1 MNTFKEKIYQTAIV
15 QVKEKI
21 NLLKA
26 ERKAIND
33 GILEDTKSSAGDKF
47 ETGRE
52 TMSRDLMT
60 VENQLKQANFEF
72 DELCRLQ
79 AIKET
84 SPSVQE
90 GSLVQ
95 LGNDKYLISISLGQ
109 IAVDDQKLFMLSKNS
124 PLGEIL
130 VGRKKNEQVEF
141 RGRNLTIT
149 ELL

>member
-1 MNTFKEKIYQTAIV
+1 MNTFKEKVYQTAIA

-72 DELCRLQ
+72 DELCRFQ
-79 AIKET
+79 AIKEP
-84 SPSVQE
+84 SASVQE

-95 LGNDKYLISISLGQ
+95 LGTDNYLISISLGQ
-109 IAVDDQKLFMLSKNS
+109 LTVDGQKLFMLSKNS
-124 PLGEIL
+124 PLGEVL

-141 RGRNLTIT
+141 RGKSILIT
-149 ELL
+149 EIL

>member
-1 MNTFKEKIYQTAIV
+1 MNTFKEKIYETAIT

-52 TMSRDLMT
+52 TMSQDIMT
-60 VENQLKQANFEF
+60 VEKQLKQAMFEF

-79 AIKET
+79 AIKEA
-84 SPSVQE
+84 SPTIQE
-90 GSLVQ
+90 GSLVKV
-95 LGNDKYLISISLGQ
+95 GSDTYLISISLGQ
-109 IAVDDQKLFMLSKNS
+109 LTVDGQKLFMLSQSS

-130 VGRKKNEQVEF
+130 VGHKKNDQVEF
-141 RGRNLTIT
+141 RGKTILIE

>member
-1 MNTFKEKIYQTAIV
+1 MNELKAKVYETAISK
-15 QVKEKI
+15 VKEKI
-21 NLLKA
+21 KLLDE
-26 ERKAIND
+26 ERRAINE

-52 TMSRDLMT
+52 TMTQDLLT
-60 VENQLKQANFEF
+60 VEKQLKQGRFEF

-84 SPSVQE
+84 APTVQE

-95 LGNDKYLISISLGQ
+95 LGNDTFLISLSLGQ
-109 IAVDDQKLFMLSKNS
+109 IDVAGQKVFLLSESS
-124 PLGEIL
+124 PLGATLI
-130 VGRKKNEQVEF
+130 GQKKGAEVSF
-141 RGRNLTIT
+141 RGKMMKIE

>member
-1 MNTFKEKIYQTAIV
+1 MKVTKDKIYQTAIA

-21 NLLKA
+21 TILSE

-52 TMSRDLMT
+52 TMSADLMT
-60 VENQLKQANFEF
+60 VENQLKQANLLF

-79 AIKET
+79 SIKNPAPT
-84 SPSVQE
+84 VQE

-95 LGNDKYLISISLGQ
+95 LGTDNFLISVGLGQ
-109 IAVDDQKLFMLSKNS
+109 VVVEGEKYFLLSKNS

-130 VGRKKNEQVEF
+130 IGKKKNDQVEF
-141 RGRNLTIT
+141 RGKTT
-149 ELL
+149 EISDLL

>member
-1 MNTFKEKIYQTAIV
+1 MNTFKEKVYQTAIA

-72 DELCRLQ
+72 DELCRFQ
-79 AIKET
+79 AIKEP
-84 SPSVQE
+84 SSSVQE
-90 GSLVQ
+90 GSLVH
-95 LGNDKYLISISLGQ
+95 LGTDKYLISISLGL
-109 IAVDDQKLFMLSKNS
+109 ITVDGQKLFMMSKNS

-130 VGRKKNEQVEF
+130 VGNKKNDQIEF
-141 RGRNLTIT
+141 RGKSILIT
-149 ELL
+149 ELQ

>member
-1 MNTFKEKIYQTAIV
+1 MNTFKEKVYQTAIA

-72 DELCRLQ
+72 DELCRFQ
-79 AIKET
+79 AIKE
-84 SPSVQE
+84 PSATVQE

-95 LGNDKYLISISLGQ
+95 LGIDNYLISISLGQ
-109 IAVDDQKLFMLSKNS
+109 LTVDGQKLFMLSKNS
-124 PLGEIL
+124 PLGEVL

-141 RGRNLTIT
+141 RGKSILIT
-149 ELL
+149 EIL

>member
-1 MNTFKEKIYQTAIV
+1 MNTLKEKIYQTAIA
-15 QVKEKI
+15 QVKDKI

-52 TMSRDLMT
+52 TMSQDIMT
-60 VENQLKQANFEF
+60 VEKQLKQAVFEF

-79 AIKET
+79 AIKEASST
-84 SPSVQE
+84 VQE
-90 GSLVQ
+90 GSLVK
-95 LGNDKYLISISLGQ
+95 LGSDTYLISISLGQ
-109 IAVDDQKLFMLSKNS
+109 ITVDGQKLFMLSKNS

-130 VGRKKNEQVEF
+130 VGHKKNDQVEF
-141 RGRNLTIT
+141 RGKSIQIT

>member
-79 AIKET
+79 AIKEP

-141 RGRNLTIT
+141 RGKNLTIT

>member
-1 MNTFKEKIYQTAIV
+1 MNTFKEKVYQTAIA

-72 DELCRLQ
+72 DELCRFQ
-79 AIKET
+79 AIKE
-84 SPSVQE
+84 PSATIQE

-95 LGNDKYLISISLGQ
+95 VGSDQYLISISLGQ
-109 IAVDDQKLFMLSKNS
+109 VNVDGQKLFMLSKSS

-130 VGRKKNEQVEF
+130 VGRKKGDQVEF

>member
-1 MNTFKEKIYQTAIV
+1 MNTFKEKIYQTAIA

-21 NLLKA
+21 NLLKT

-72 DELCRLQ
+72 DELCRFQ
-79 AIKET
+79 AIKEP
-84 SPSVQE
+84 SPTVQE

-95 LGNDKYLISISLGQ
+95 VGADKYLISISLGQ
-109 IAVDDQKLFMLSKNS
+109 VTVDGQKLFMLSKNS

-130 VGRKKNEQVEF
+130 VGHKKDDQIDF
-141 RGRNLTIT
+141 RGKSITIT
-149 ELL
+149 ELQ

>member
-1 MNTFKEKIYQTAIV
+1 MNTFKEKIYQTAIA

-21 NLLKA
+21 NLLKT
-26 ERKAIND
+26 ERNAINE

-72 DELCRLQ
+72 DELCRFQ
-79 AIKET
+79 AIKEP
-84 SPSVQE
+84 SASVQE

-95 LGNDKYLISISLGQ
+95 LGSDKYLISVSLGQ
-109 IAVDDQKLFMLSKNS
+109 ITVDGQKLFMLSKQS
-124 PLGEIL
+124 PLGEML
-130 VGRKKNEQVEF
+130 MGKKINEQVEF
-141 RGRNLTIT
+141 RGKKIVIN
-149 ELL
+149 ELN

>member
-1 MNTFKEKIYQTAIV
+1 MNTFKEKIYQTAIA

-21 NLLKA
+21 NLLKT

-60 VENQLKQANFEF
+60 VENQLKQANYEF
-72 DELCRLQ
+72 DELCRFQ
-79 AIKET
+79 AIKEASAT
-84 SPSVQE
+84 VQE

-95 LGNDKYLISISLGQ
+95 VGTDTYLISVSLGQ
-109 IAVDDQKLFMLSKNS
+109 LVVEGKKLFLLSKNS

-130 VGRKKNEQVEF
+130 IGKKKNDQVEF
-141 RGRNLTIT
+141 RGKSILIS
-149 ELL
+149 ELD

>member
-1 MNTFKEKIYQTAIV
+1 MNTFKEKVYQTAIA

-21 NLLKA
+21 NLLKT

-72 DELCRLQ
+72 DELCRFQ
-79 AIKET
+79 AIKE
-84 SPSVQE
+84 PSATIQE

-95 LGNDKYLISISLGQ
+95 LGPDKYLISISLGQ
-109 IAVDDQKLFMLSKNS
+109 ITVDGQKLFMMSKNS

-130 VGRKKNEQVEF
+130 VGRKKNDQVEF
-141 RGRNLTIT
+141 RGKCLQIT
-149 ELL
+149 ELF

>member
-1 MNTFKEKIYQTAIV
+1 MNTFKEKIYQTAIA

-72 DELCRLQ
+72 DELCRFQ
-79 AIKET
+79 AIKE
-84 SPSVQE
+84 PSATVQE

-95 LGNDKYLISISLGQ
+95 VGTDSYLISISLGQ
-109 IAVDDQKLFMLSKNS
+109 LIVDGQKLFMLSKNS

-130 VGRKKNEQVEF
+130 VGHKKSDQIEF
-141 RGRNLTIT
+141 RGRSILIT
-149 ELL
+149 DLK

>member
-1 MNTFKEKIYQTAIV
+1 MNTFKEKVYQTAIA

-26 ERKAIND
+26 ERRAINE

-52 TMSRDLMT
+52 MMSRDLMT

-79 AIKET
+79 AIKEP
-84 SPSVQE
+84 SSSVQE

-95 LGNDKYLISISLGQ
+95 VGADNYLISVSLGQ
-109 IAVDDQKLFMLSKNS
+109 LTVDGQKLFMLSKNS

-130 VGRKKNEQVEF
+130 VGAKKDDQVEF
-141 RGRNLTIT
+141 RGRSIRIT
-149 ELL
+149 ELM

>member
-1 MNTFKEKIYQTAIV
+1 MNTFKEKIYQTAIAL
-15 QVKEKI
+15 VKEKI
-21 NLLKA
+21 NLLKT

-60 VENQLKQANFEF
+60 VENQLKQANYEF
-72 DELCRLQ
+72 DELCRFQ
-79 AIKET
+79 AIKEASAT
-84 SPSVQE
+84 VQE

-95 LGNDKYLISISLGQ
+95 VGTDTYLISVSLGQ
-109 IAVDDQKLFMLSKNS
+109 LVVEGKKLFLLSKNS

-130 VGRKKNEQVEF
+130 IGKKKNDQVEF
-141 RGRNLTIT
+141 RGKSILIS
-149 ELL
+149 ELD

>member
-1 MNTFKEKIYQTAIV
+1 MNTFKDKVYQTAIT

-52 TMSRDLMT
+52 TMSSDLMT

-72 DELCRLQ
+72 DELCRFQ
-79 AIKET
+79 AIKEP
-84 SPSVQE
+84 SASVQE

-95 LGNDKYLISISLGQ
+95 LGTDMYLISISLGQ
-109 IAVDDQKLFMLSKNS
+109 LTVDGQKLFMMSKNS
-124 PLGEIL
+124 PLGELL
-130 VGRKKNEQVEF
+130 VGNKKNDQVVF
-141 RGRNLTIT
+141 RGKTLLIT

>member
-1 MNTFKEKIYQTAIV
+1 MNTFKEKVYQTAIA

-26 ERKAIND
+26 ERRAINE

-52 TMSRDLMT
+52 MMSRDLMT

-79 AIKET
+79 AIKEPA
-84 SPSVQE
+84 SSVQE

-95 LGNDKYLISISLGQ
+95 VGADKYLISVSLGQ
-109 IAVDDQKLFMLSKNS
+109 LTVDGQKLFMLSKNS

-130 VGRKKNEQVEF
+130 VGAKKDDQVEF
-141 RGRNLTIT
+141 RGRSIRIT
-149 ELL
+149 ELM

>member
-1 MNTFKEKIYQTAIV
+1 MNTFKEKVYQTAIA

-21 NLLKA
+21 NLLKT

-52 TMSRDLMT
+52 MMSRDLMT

-79 AIKET
+79 AIKEP
-84 SPSVQE
+84 SSSVQE

-95 LGNDKYLISISLGQ
+95 VGKDKYLISVSLGQ
-109 IAVDDQKLFMLSKNS
+109 ITVDGQKLFMLSKNS

-130 VGRKKNEQVEF
+130 VGAKKDEQVEF
-141 RGRNLTIT
+141 RGKSIRIT
-149 ELL
+149 ELQ

>member
-1 MNTFKEKIYQTAIV
+1 MNTFKEKVYQTAIA

-72 DELCRLQ
+72 DELCRFQ
-79 AIKET
+79 AIKE
-84 SPSVQE
+84 PSATVQE

-95 LGNDKYLISISLGQ
+95 VGSDKYLISISLGQ
-109 IAVDDQKLFMLSKNS
+109 VSVDGEKLFMLSKNS

-130 VGRKKNEQVEF
+130 VGSKKNDQVEF
-141 RGRNLTIT
+141 RGKSILIT
-149 ELL
+149 EIL

>member
-1 MNTFKEKIYQTAIV
+1 MNTFKEKIYQTAIA

-21 NLLKA
+21 NLLKT

-60 VENQLKQANFEF
+60 VENQLKQANYEF
-72 DELCRLQ
+72 DELCRFQ
-79 AIKET
+79 AIKEASAT
-84 SPSVQE
+84 VQE

-95 LGNDKYLISISLGQ
+95 VGTDTYLISVSLGQ
-109 IAVDDQKLFMLSKNS
+109 LVVDGKKLFLLSKNS

-130 VGRKKNEQVEF
+130 IGKKKNDQVEF
-141 RGRNLTIT
+141 RGKSILIS
-149 ELL
+149 ELD

>member
-1 MNTFKEKIYQTAIV
+1 MNTSKDKIYQTAIA

-21 NLLKA
+21 SLLSQ

-52 TMSRDLMT
+52 TMSADLMT
-60 VENQLKQANFEF
+60 VENQLKQANQVF

-79 AIKET
+79 SIKNI
-84 SPSVQE
+84 SPTVQE

-95 LGNDKYLISISLGQ
+95 LGQDNYLISVGLGQ
-109 IAVDDQKLFMLSKNS
+109 VSVEGEKYFLLSKDS

-130 VGRKKNEQVEF
+130 LGNKKGDKVEF
-141 RGRNLTIT
+141 RGKSILIS

>member
-1 MNTFKEKIYQTAIV
+1 MNTFKEKVYQTAIA

-26 ERKAIND
+26 ERRAINE

-52 TMSRDLMT
+52 MMSRDLMT

-79 AIKET
+79 AIKEP
-84 SPSVQE
+84 SSSVQE

-95 LGNDKYLISISLGQ
+95 VGADKYLISVSLGQ
-109 IAVDDQKLFMLSKNS
+109 LTVDGQKLFMLSKNS

-130 VGRKKNEQVEF
+130 VGTKKDDQVEF
-141 RGRNLTIT
+141 RGRSIRIT
-149 ELL
+149 ELM

>member
-1 MNTFKEKIYQTAIV
+1 MNTFKDKIYQTAIA

-21 NLLKA
+21 NLLKT
-26 ERKAIND
+26 ERNAINE

-72 DELCRLQ
+72 DELCRFQ
-79 AIKET
+79 AIKEP
-84 SPSVQE
+84 SASVQE

-95 LGNDKYLISISLGQ
+95 LGTDKYLISVSLGQ
-109 IAVDDQKLFMLSKNS
+109 ITVDGQKLFMLSKQS
-124 PLGEIL
+124 PLGEML
-130 VGRKKNEQVEF
+130 MGKKINEQVEF
-141 RGRNLTIT
+141 RGKKIVIN
-149 ELL
+149 ELD

>member
-1 MNTFKEKIYQTAIV
+1 MNTFKEKVYQTAIA

-21 NLLKA
+21 NLLKT

-60 VENQLKQANFEF
+60 VENQLKQANYEF
-72 DELCRLQ
+72 DELCRFQ
-79 AIKET
+79 AIKEP
-84 SPSVQE
+84 SPTVQE

-95 LGNDKYLISISLGQ
+95 VGTDKYLISVSLGQ
-109 IAVDDQKLFMLSKNS
+109 LTVDGQKIFMLSKNS

-130 VGRKKNEQVEF
+130 VGAKKDDQVEF
-141 RGRNLTIT
+141 RGRSILIT
-149 ELL
+149 ELM

>member
-1 MNTFKEKIYQTAIV
+1 MNTFKEKIYQTAIA

-79 AIKET
+79 AIKEP
-84 SPSVQE
+84 SISVQE

-109 IAVDDQKLFMLSKNS
+109 IIVDDQKLFMLSKNS

-130 VGRKKNEQVEF
+130 VGHKKNERVEF
-141 RGRNLTIT
+141 RGRNLQIT
-149 ELL
+149 ELH

>member
-1 MNTFKEKIYQTAIV
+1 MNTFKEKVYQTAIT

-72 DELCRLQ
+72 DELCRFQ
-79 AIKET
+79 AIKQ
-84 SPSVQE
+84 PSATIQE
-90 GSLVQ
+90 GSLVK
-95 LGNDKYLISISLGQ
+95 LGADTYLISISLGQ
-109 IAVDDQKLFMLSKNS
+109 ITVDGEKLFMLSKNS

-130 VGRKKNEQVEF
+130 VGNKKNDQVEF
-141 RGRNLTIT
+141 RGKSILIT

>member
-1 MNTFKEKIYQTAIV
+1 MNTFKEKIYQTAIA

-21 NLLKA
+21 NLLKT
-26 ERKAIND
+26 ERKAINE

-60 VENQLKQANFEF
+60 VENQLKQANYEF
-72 DELCRLQ
+72 DELCRFQ
-79 AIKET
+79 AIKEP
-84 SPSVQE
+84 SPTVQE

-95 LGNDKYLISISLGQ
+95 VGSDQYLISISLGQ
-109 IAVDDQKLFMLSKNS
+109 VTVDGQKLFMLSKGS

-130 VGRKKNEQVEF
+130 VGRKKSDQVEF
-141 RGRNLTIT
+141 RGRKLTIT

>member
-1 MNTFKEKIYQTAIV
+1 MNTFKEKIYQTAIA

-21 NLLKA
+21 NLLKT

-72 DELCRLQ
+72 DELCRFQ
-79 AIKET
+79 AIKKP
-84 SPSVQE
+84 SSSVQE

-95 LGNDKYLISISLGQ
+95 LGTDKYLISISLGQ
-109 IAVDDQKLFMLSKNS
+109 ITVDGQKLFMLSKNS

-130 VGRKKNEQVEF
+130 VGRKKNDQVEF
-141 RGRNLTIT
+141 RGKSILIT
-149 ELL
+149 EVL